1 MRLFF
6 YGSLRKGQD
15 NYTRFVEDWPEA
27 MRDVASGRIRG
38 FELVN
43 LGTHCS
49 IVPSAPGNSDATVVG
64 DVFDVRDDLFK
75 TIEALETSY
84 NYRRLTVDVE
94 IGDGKTVTADV
105 YGFAKPDEIINQP
118 RIKSGD
124 WTRR

>member
-6 YGSLRKGQD
+6 YGSLRKGEE
-15 NYTRFVEDWPEA
+15 NYERFAIEWPTA
-27 MRDVASGRIRG
+27 MRDVATGHIRG

-49 IVPSAPGNSDATVVG
+49 IVPGPASATVIG
-64 DVFDVRDDLFK
+64 DVFDVSDELFK
-75 TIEALETSY
+75 SIDALETGFG
-84 NYRRLTVDVE
+84 YRRQTVVVE

-105 YGFAKPDEIINQP
+105 YGFARPDELTQQP

-124 WTRR
+124 WKQRR

>member
-6 YGSLRKGQD
+6 YGSLRKGEE
-15 NYTRFVEDWPEA
+15 NYTRFVEEWPEA
-27 MRDVASGRIRG
+27 MHDVASGRIRG

-49 IVPSAPGNSDATVVG
+49 IVPGGVDATVAG
-64 DVFDVRDDLFK
+64 DVFDVSDELFK
-75 TIEALETSY
+75 SIEALETSY
-84 NYRRLTVDVE
+84 DYRRQTVEVE

-105 YGFAKPDEIINQP
+105 YGFSRPDEITSKP

>member
-15 NYTRFVEDWPEA
+15 NYDRFIAEWPEA

-49 IVPSAPGNSDATVVG
+49 IVPGGIEATVAG
-64 DVFDVRDDLFK
+64 DVFDVSDELFK
-75 TIEALETSY
+75 SIEALETSY
-84 NYRRLTVDVE
+84 GYRRQAVEVE
-94 IGDGKTVTADV
+94 IGDGQTVTAEV
-105 YGFAKPDEIINQP
+105 YGFERPNEIINQP